1 MTLDKIILRTA
12 TTAALIWT
20 IAGGAELVTG
30 HSGSAVVFAGIAVF
44 ALLIEAAWRFLSRA
58 SRG

>member
-1 MTLDKIILRTA
+1 MNFDKIILRTT

-20 IAGGAELVTG
+20 IAGGAELATG
-30 HSGSAVVFAGIAVF
+30 HSGRALVFAGIAVF
-44 ALLIEAAWRFLSRA
+44 ALLIEAAWRFLSRS